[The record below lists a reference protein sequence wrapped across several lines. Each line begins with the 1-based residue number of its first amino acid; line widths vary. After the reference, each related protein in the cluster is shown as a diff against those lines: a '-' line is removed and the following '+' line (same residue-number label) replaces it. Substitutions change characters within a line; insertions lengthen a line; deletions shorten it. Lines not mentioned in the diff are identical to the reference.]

1 MRRVGLCRELRR
13 PQPVPLQ
20 RLWWQLLRVLQPRLR
35 EQLLRLPELLLI
47 NAEAGWDM
55 AVDRI

>member
-1 MRRVGLCRELRR
+1 
-13 PQPVPLQ
+13 
-20 RLWWQLLRVLQPRLR
+20 VLHQELR

-47 NAEAGWDM
+47 NAEMGWDM